1 MSKLAVIR
9 QYQTS
14 PAAGG
19 LFSFLAPV
27 AKFIGKGL
35 GIIKPAAATAAQ
47 VITKAAKSPVGQA
60 AIYTGAGMAASALL
74 GSGGS
79 GAGASGAYGYRR
91 RSRGITARELR
102 GYRKVANLLHK
113 EGMVSKRARG
123 RH

>member
-1 MSKLAVIR
+1 MSKLAVIQ
-9 QYQTS
+9 QYRYS

-19 LFSFLAPV
+19 IFGSIIKGV
-27 AKFIGKGL
+27 GKFIKG
-35 GIIKPAAATAAQ
+35 GIQ
-47 VITKAAKSPVGQA
+47 VLTKSKAAKVAATVARNPVAQTA
-60 AIYTGAGMAASALL
+60 AVIAAGEAAGALM
-74 GSGGS
+74 SGGGGG
-79 GAGASGAYGYRR
+79 GATGSFGYRR

>member
-1 MSKLAVIR
+1 MSKLAVIQ
-9 QYQTS
+9 QYRYS

-19 LFSFLAPV
+19 LFSGIVSAV
-27 AKFIGKGL
+27 GKFIGKGL
-35 GIIKPAAATAAQ
+35 GIIKPAA
-47 VITKAAKSPVGQA
+47 TKAAAAAAKVAKTPAGQTAIMVGGMTA
-60 AIYTGAGMAASALL
+60 AEALMRGGGGGGATGGWT
-74 GSGGS
+74 
-79 GAGASGAYGYRR
+79 RR

>member
-1 MSKLAVIR
+1 MSKLAAIR
-9 QYQTS
+9 QYQYS

-35 GIIKPAAATAAQ
+35 GIIKPAATKAAQ
-47 VITKAAKSPVGQA
+47 VATTVAKSPVGQA
-60 AIYTGAGMAASALL
+60 ALLTAGSVAASQLL
-74 GSGGS
+74 KPGSS
-79 GAGASGAYGYRR
+79 GASGYYGTRR
-91 RSRGITARELR
+91 RGRGITARELR
-102 GYRKVANLLHK
+102 GYRKVARLLHK